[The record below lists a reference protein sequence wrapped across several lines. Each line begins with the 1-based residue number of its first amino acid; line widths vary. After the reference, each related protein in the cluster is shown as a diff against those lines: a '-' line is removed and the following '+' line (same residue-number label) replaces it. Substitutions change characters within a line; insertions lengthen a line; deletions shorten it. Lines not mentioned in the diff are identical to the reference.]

1 MAMEG
6 ADLAEQQEGRS
17 RSTSQPL
24 LHSQKLPVELVLS
37 LPHRYQR
44 MLDAGLVQR
53 CQVFEY
59 PWQLPLYLQTWHHVG
74 PLPQPLHL

>member
-1 MAMEG
+1 MAMDAG
-6 ADLAEQQEGRS
+6 LAEQQEGRGS
-17 RSTSQPL
+17 STSQPL
-24 LHSQKLPVELVLS
+24 LHSQGLPVELVFP

-53 CQVFEY
+53 RQVFEY